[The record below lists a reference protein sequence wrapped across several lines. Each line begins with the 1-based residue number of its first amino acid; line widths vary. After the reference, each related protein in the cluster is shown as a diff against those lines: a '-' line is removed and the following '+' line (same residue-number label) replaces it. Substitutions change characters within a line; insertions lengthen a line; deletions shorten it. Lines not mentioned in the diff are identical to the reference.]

1 MYIERVLLCVPVA
14 QTLPTTLLASSA
26 LAEHMPSP
34 GATRSGLIRP
44 SSVGP
49 SEEEELTLPL
59 LLEPIERTFFAVPGA
74 VICEAPDPPLSP
86 TEKTGRRY
94 GLFET
99 YWSAER
105 ESAV

>member
-1 MYIERVLLCVPVA
+1 
-14 QTLPTTLLASSA
+14 
-26 LAEHMPSP
+26 MPSP

-44 SSVGP
+44 SRVGP
-49 SEEEELTLPL
+49 CDDEALTLPL
-59 LLEPIERTFFAVPGA
+59 VLDPIDKTFFPVPGA
-74 VICEAPDPPLSP
+74 VIWEAPLAPLSP